1 MTSATPCRLAL
12 LVRSG
17 AFDHRT
23 ARSEVD
29 LALAA
34 SALDFKLEIFF
45 LGAAVLQLVHERD
58 TTHASLPG
66 GLRAWAA
73 LPDFSPARV
82 YAEQDWLE
90 RCRSDSLSLVLP
102 VTGLSPADFQKHW
115 RRCNHVLLV

>member
-34 SALDFKLEIFF
+34 SALDFKLEIF
-45 LGAAVLQLVHERD
+45 H
-58 TTHASLPG
+58 S
-66 GLRAWAA
+66 
-73 LPDFSPARV
+73 
-82 YAEQDWLE
+82 Y
-90 RCRSDSLSLVLP
+90 C
-102 VTGLSPADFQKHW
+102 VTKTFGYLMECDCGHNLHS
-115 RRCNHVLLV
+115 